1 MKRLLLVD
9 DDALMIRSYRD
20 RLAGHGFQVNTA
32 GSGTAALSILRSVKP
47 DLVVLDLMMPDL
59 SGVEVLKY
67 IRSESRLAPTPVV
80 VLTNAYLNDLGRQAA
95 DIGVQKALLK
105 AQCSPSVLM
114 AVIDVILDPRLA
126 AAKPSPPEAEPE
138 PEASAM
144 PVAPPC
150 PTALPQPAAPVAAAS
165 VDTEESETEN
175 GESLLAAAPQICAE
189 LRERFQAL
197 TRAPGNAPE
206 QQRQLQGL
214 FSLVHSLAAAAG
226 QTKFAHLAQA
236 AAVFDALLYV
246 LMENSKRISPS
257 VLRTLASLV
266 DFVKVLFQNAQ
277 EARLGNPSSARVL
290 VVDDDPVSNQVVVS
304 ALAQAH
310 LNTRSTENPLTA
322 WDWIS
327 CEQFSLVL
335 LDMEMPELNGLE
347 LCKRLRKLPGY
358 EKTPVIFVT
367 VHTNFESRAGASLS
381 GADDVIAKPVL
392 PAELAAK
399 VVMHLIRAQ
408 TRL

>member
-9 DDALMIRSYRD
+9 DDTLMIRVYRD
-20 RLAGHGFQVNTA
+20 RLAAHGFQVNTA

-59 SGVEVLKY
+59 SGVEVLKF
-67 IRSESRLAPTPVV
+67 IRSEPRLAPTPVV

-138 PEASAM
+138 PEAPAS
-144 PVAPPC
+144 
-150 PTALPQPAAPVAAAS
+150 PTAPAQPEAPVAAAP
-165 VDTEESETEN
+165 VDTEESEMEN
-175 GESLLAAAPQICAE
+175 GESLLAATPQICAE

-197 TRAPGNAPE
+197 TRAPGNGPE

-214 FSLVHSLAAAAG
+214 FSQVHSLAAAAG

-246 LMENSKRISPS
+246 LMENPRQVSPS

-266 DFVKVLFQNAQ
+266 DFVKVLFQNAR
-277 EARLGNPSSARVL
+277 EARPGNPSSAQVL

-310 LNTRSTENPLTA
+310 LNARSTENPLTA
-322 WDWIS
+322 WDWINR
-327 CEQFSLVL
+327 EQFDLLL
-335 LDMEMPELNGLE
+335 LDIEMPELNGLE

-367 VHTNFESRAGASLS
+367 IHTDFESRAGASLS